1 MKRQLLG
8 SAMNAPVGVASYLCF
23 TLAFV
28 CKEGET
34 VCGVKVA
41 YLYQV
46 SKYYGLL
53 HA

>member
-1 MKRQLLG
+1 MNRHLLG
-8 SAMNAPVGVASYLCF
+8 SAMKTPVVVASYPCF

-41 YLYQV
+41 YLY
-46 SKYYGLL
+46 
-53 HA
+53 